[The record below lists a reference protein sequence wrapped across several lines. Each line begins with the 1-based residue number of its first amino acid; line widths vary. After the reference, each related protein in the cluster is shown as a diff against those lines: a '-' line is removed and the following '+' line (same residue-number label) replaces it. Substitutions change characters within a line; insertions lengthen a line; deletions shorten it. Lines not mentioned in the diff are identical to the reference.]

1 MSMTTQV
8 TFKGNVMQLQGKEI
22 QVGQQAPNF
31 ELLNNKLET
40 VTLANYKGKTV
51 FLNVVPS
58 LDTPV
63 CQIQSR
69 QFYQKLN
76 GKKNVEFVTVSVD
89 LPFAQARFCGAE
101 NMETTTLSDHR
112 NTQFAQAYG
121 LLLSDLRLLTR
132 AVIIIDA
139 QGKIAYSEI
148 VAEVTNEPNYDA
160 ALNALEQTLSAGASA

>member
-1 MSMTTQV
+1 MTTQV
-8 TFKGNVMQLQGKEI
+8 TFKGNVMDLQGSEI
-22 QVGQQAPNF
+22 HVGQSAPDF
-31 ELLNNKLET
+31 QLLNSKLET
-40 VTLANYKGKTV
+40 LSLKDYAGKTL
-51 FLNVVPS
+51 FLNIVPS

-76 GKKNVEFVTVSVD
+76 GKSNVEFITISVD

-101 NMETTTLSDHR
+101 NMEATTLSDHR
-112 NTQFAQAYG
+112 DLNFGQAYG
-121 LLLSDLRLLTR
+121 LILPNLRLLTR

-148 VAEVTNEPNYDA
+148 VPEVTQEPNYDA
-160 ALNALEQTLSAGASA
+160 ALNALEQALSAGASA